1 MQNLVIKNQ
10 FIFAKGIIYK
20 KLQSLF
26 LILVVLSFASNIAV
40 CWTIAIV
47 GDLSALPSS
56 IKRLWHCENEDLQF
70 QVFNSLG
77 SGSQRIWFQATVFFG
92 GRDFVQYDPK
102 YVLDSFSI
110 EDCVKESPATD
121 NSTKTVGFSVPDW
134 CESYVANLTAPI
146 IEGGS
151 SCYKLTIADAYGWP
165 VVAMSQRYD
174 YQGAVL
180 GFQPPKELNIVLT
193 SPVKRKDITVPNTL
207 PVQPIWSGM
216 LVNTICYFMMCVT
229 AIVSIQ
235 LAIILWRY
243 RANRCMQCGYSLVGI
258 GDHRCPE
265 CGGG

>member
-1 MQNLVIKNQ
+1 MQNLVIKDQ

-26 LILVVLSFASNIAV
+26 LILVVLSFVSNIAV

-47 GDLSALPSS
+47 GDLSASPSS
-56 IKRLWHCENEDLQF
+56 IKRFWHCENEDLQF
-70 QVFNSLG
+70 QIFNSFG
-77 SGSQRIWFQATVFFG
+77 SGSQRIWFKATVFFG
-92 GRDFVQYDPK
+92 VRDRVQYDPLH
-102 YVLDSFSI
+102 VLDSFSI
-110 EDCVKESPATD
+110 DDCVRATPD
-121 NSTKTVGFSVPDW
+121 IYDSTKRVRFSVPDW
-134 CESYVANLTAPI
+134 CDSYVANLTAPI
-146 IEGGS
+146 IEGGR
-151 SCYKLTIADAYGWP
+151 SCYKLTVADAYGWP
-165 VVAMSQRYD
+165 AFAMSQRYD

-180 GFQPPKELNIVLT
+180 RFQPPKELNIVLT
-193 SPVKRKDITVPNTL
+193 SPVKREDITVPNTL